1 MSVVSKPIYL
11 LSKLIYPALMLTNT
25 VLKLGYLCFWRVNLS
40 KQQKYNGKKVSIE
53 IQSKLIVTY
62 AKRIYI
68 AQTGRKL
75 ADRFPKHLRGVEKW
89 QSSFQTSCGLFQ
101 SSKPLHSQH
110 DNFLQQGNVESRKNL
125 EQKFIVN
132 SGP

>member
-1 MSVVSKPIYL
+1 MF
-11 LSKLIYPALMLTNT
+11 TNT

-40 KQQKYNGKKVSIE
+40 KQQKYNGKNDSIE

-62 AKRIYI
+62 EKESTWHKQGESLLI
-68 AQTGRKL
+68 AFLNIFAVLKN
-75 ADRFPKHLRGVEKW
+75 DKDH
-89 QSSFQTSCGLFQ
+89 
-101 SSKPLHSQH
+101 SKPLHSQH

-132 SGP
+132 SAP